1 MTQILVLFFQIK
13 EIHFSI
19 IKHDFKAF
27 NPTMAKGNEADS
39 AFPVSSV
46 LKLISFE
53 RLMLQT

>member
-1 MTQILVLFFQIK
+1 MTQILVLFFKIK
-13 EIHFSI
+13 EIHFST

-53 RLMLQT
+53 RLML